1 MPTEQELDQIF
12 LAAAE
17 RAGGIQPLLTS
28 FFGFLHRRTD
38 FYIEHGGVKG
48 QAYDAGF
55 APGQAEAM
63 VRAAFMA
70 HPTRPL
76 EGSNV
81 ERSAAAH
88 RAGCE
93 ATLVERA
100 RDRKARAPAPAPAP
114 AARGADGRYDG
125 VRYTDDGVQIPVGN
139 GGIAATHSWTQT
151 LYETT
156 VTIDVP
162 AAPKAKD
169 EACKISV
176 RGLTLDIAGGAVS
189 LAGNWYDVIDAGAS
203 CWTLDRP
210 GRDRACLVLTLEK
223 TQETWWRSV
232 FKDAPKADQ
241 IDAQKVDSTKRMDE
255 YDEKTQAGIRKCMFD
270 QRQRRRGLPTSEE
283 SQVDSIL
290 ESAKNLPNSPFRT
303 DGPPP
308 DLYPPAPPTP

>member
-48 QAYDAGF
+48 RAYDAGF

-70 HPTRPL
+70 PPPRPL

-100 RDRKARAPAPAPAP
+100 RERLAGSP
-114 AARGADGRYDG
+114 GAC
-125 VRYTDDGVQIPVGN
+125 VSKQIVF
-139 GGIAATHSWTQT
+139 GGIPLLKAQMKTH
-151 LYETT
+151 
-156 VTIDVP
+156 
-162 AAPKAKD
+162 AKPLH
-169 EACKISV
+169 A
-176 RGLTLDIAGGAVS
+176 L
-189 LAGNWYDVIDAGAS
+189 
-203 CWTLDRP
+203 
-210 GRDRACLVLTLEK
+210 
-223 TQETWWRSV
+223 
-232 FKDAPKADQ
+232 
-241 IDAQKVDSTKRMDE
+241 
-255 YDEKTQAGIRKCMFD
+255 
-270 QRQRRRGLPTSEE
+270 
-283 SQVDSIL
+283 
-290 ESAKNLPNSPFRT
+290 
-303 DGPPP
+303 
-308 DLYPPAPPTP
+308 

>member
-1 MPTEQELDQIF
+1 
-12 LAAAE
+12 
-17 RAGGIQPLLTS
+17 
-28 FFGFLHRRTD
+28 
-38 FYIEHGGVKG
+38 
-48 QAYDAGF
+48 
-55 APGQAEAM
+55 M

-162 AAPKAKD
+162 AATKAKD
-169 EACKISV
+169 VACKISA

-290 ESAKNLPNSPFRT
+290 ESAKNPPNSPFRT

-308 DLYPPAPPTP
+308 TCTRRRRHALNPVFVIFLRGPMQSRLIQRHCIRTKRRLVVPRGPAAAHRKSDSGAGPTPGGPSREQVK

>member
-100 RDRKARAPAPAPAP
+100 REFVDALSKA
-114 AARGADGRYDG
+114 GAD
-125 VRYTDDGVQIPVGN
+125 VR
-139 GGIAATHSWTQT
+139 
-151 LYETT
+151 
-156 VTIDVP
+156 
-162 AAPKAKD
+162 
-169 EACKISV
+169 
-176 RGLTLDIAGGAVS
+176 
-189 LAGNWYDVIDAGAS
+189 
-203 CWTLDRP
+203 
-210 GRDRACLVLTLEK
+210 TLEYAK
-223 TQETWWRSV
+223 GGHGEIPLALMAE
-232 FKDAPKADQ
+232 APLAEVEPRELGELCR
-241 IDAQKVDSTKRMDE
+241 AFV
-255 YDEKTQAGIRKCMFD
+255 
-270 QRQRRRGLPTSEE
+270 EE
-283 SQVDSIL
+283 
-290 ESAKNLPNSPFRT
+290 A
-303 DGPPP
+303 
-308 DLYPPAPPTP
+308 AA

>member
-100 RDRKARAPAPAPAP
+100 RVRRQRVEQPAELGEFLGRVSHAVE
-114 AARGADGRYDG
+114 RREDG
-125 VRYTDDGVQIPVGN
+125 IPP
-139 GGIAATHSWTQT
+139 S
-151 LYETT
+151 E
-156 VTIDVP
+156 
-162 AAPKAKD
+162 
-169 EACKISV
+169 
-176 RGLTLDIAGGAVS
+176 R
-189 LAGNWYDVIDAGAS
+189 
-203 CWTLDRP
+203 
-210 GRDRACLVLTLEK
+210 
-223 TQETWWRSV
+223 
-232 FKDAPKADQ
+232 
-241 IDAQKVDSTKRMDE
+241 DAQELGAAVGVAL
-255 YDEKTQAGIRKCMFD
+255 QLGLGALP
-270 QRQRRRGLPTSEE
+270 RGH
-283 SQVDSIL
+283 QVGEL
-290 ESAKNLPNSPFRT
+290 VV
-303 DGPPP
+303 PPP
-308 DLYPPAPPTP
+308 QRLGLRVEALLRWRPIQ

>member
-1 MPTEQELDQIF
+1 M
-12 LAAAE
+12 
-17 RAGGIQPLLTS
+17 
-28 FFGFLHRRTD
+28 
-38 FYIEHGGVKG
+38 
-48 QAYDAGF
+48 
-55 APGQAEAM
+55 
-63 VRAAFMA
+63 
-70 HPTRPL
+70 
-76 EGSNV
+76 
-81 ERSAAAH
+81 
-88 RAGCE
+88 
-93 ATLVERA
+93 
-100 RDRKARAPAPAPAP
+100 
-114 AARGADGRYDG
+114 
-125 VRYTDDGVQIPVGN
+125 GN

-162 AAPKAKD
+162 AATKAKD
-169 EACKISV
+169 VACKISA

-290 ESAKNLPNSPFRT
+290 ESAKNLPNSLRT

-308 DLYPPAPPTP
+308 TCTRRPPRPESGFCNFLEVQPKQVDSSRLEREAGSCFSGSLAAPTGSPTREAELAR